1 MNILFL
7 NSILY
12 TAQNNVIPQVDSIK
26 DCMSYNFALGFEEL
40 GHHVTLI
47 AASEYK
53 PINKE
58 QYDVDVIFIK
68 SKLKKIFPPSVFP
81 FQLGIWSF
89 LRENK
94 SKFDMIISSEV
105 FAFPS
110 LFAAIICPQ
119 KTIVWQELALH
130 QRKMKS
136 IPSYFWYNIVA
147 KLFFRKTLVVAR
159 SKKAKGF
166 ISKYLPYV
174 ANEIVEHGVNLH
186 KFQLSAEK
194 KKQFIV
200 VSQLIPRKNVSS
212 IIDKYNCFAINEYAD
227 FKLIIVGR
235 GELETQLKDQ
245 VKRLNIDKKVAF
257 VGYKPH
263 SELSR
268 LLAESMAMLVDTKED
283 LNMVSIPESI
293 VSGTPVITNLVPY
306 SSLTVNKYHLGIAK
320 DWNENDLKY
329 IVENN
334 DFYVQNCIGYRD
346 QLTTV
351 HTAEKMI
358 EIYKYKNLFNTGW

>member
-1 MNILFL
+1 MNILLL

-12 TAQNNVIPQVDSIK
+12 TAQHHVIPKVETLD
-26 DCMSYNFALGFEEL
+26 DCMIYNLALGFKEL

-53 PINKE
+53 PINE
-58 QYDVDVIFIK
+58 EEYDVDVFFIK
-68 SKLKKIFPPSVFP
+68 SKLTKIFLPSVLP
-81 FQLGIWSF
+81 FQPGLWHF
-89 LRENK
+89 LRKNK
-94 SKFDMIISSEV
+94 QKFDLIISSET

-110 LFAAIICPQ
+110 LFAAIICSR
-119 KTIVWQELALH
+119 KTIIWQELALH

-147 KLFFRKTLVVAR
+147 KLFFRKTLIVAR
-159 SKKAKGF
+159 SEKAKGF
-166 ISKYLPYV
+166 ISKYLPHV

-186 KFQLSAEK
+186 KFQLATEK

-200 VSQLIPRKNVSS
+200 VSQLIPRKNIGS
-212 IIDKYNCFAINEYAD
+212 IINKFSRFAINEYVD

-235 GELETQLKDQ
+235 GELETQLIEQ
-245 VKRLNIDKKVAF
+245 VKGLHIEEKVTFAGF
-257 VGYKPH
+257 KPH
-263 SELSR
+263 SELGY

-306 SSLTVNKYHLGIAK
+306 SSLTVSKHHVGIAK
-320 DWNENDLKY
+320 DNWDENTLGDIIK
-329 IVENN
+329 NN
-334 DFYVQNCIGYRD
+334 AFHVDNCISYRE
-346 QLTTV
+346 QLST
-351 HTAEKMI
+351 
-358 EIYKYKNLFNTGW
+358 KYSALQFISISTHSNIR